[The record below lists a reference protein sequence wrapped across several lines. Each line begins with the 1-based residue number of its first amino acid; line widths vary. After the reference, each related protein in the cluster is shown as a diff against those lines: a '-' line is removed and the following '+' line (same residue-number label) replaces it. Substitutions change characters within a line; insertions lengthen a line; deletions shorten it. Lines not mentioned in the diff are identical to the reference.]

1 MSGTRSAIWR
11 TALLAATGVAALAAV
26 ACGGD
31 EAEPKPAAT
40 VTAAATQSNA
50 AVPTAA
56 AAVKVGYAFPDKLVT
71 TAWVAENAA
80 KPNVVLLDLRK
91 KEDYDAGHI
100 AGASWINT
108 ADLSTTDKNGV
119 KGQIA
124 PADKVAAAL
133 SAVGA
138 KPDSTIVLYDA
149 SNNLISAR
157 TLWVFEVYGHK
168 DVRIMDGTW
177 TLWRSEGKPV
187 TKDAAKRTA
196 TQYAF
201 TAAPNEGI
209 IANFDEIVKAVGDPS
224 KVVCDARTPEEY
236 AGRDVRSKNGGHV
249 PGALNVNYTLANN
262 KDGKFLP
269 AEDLRK
275 LYNDAGVKASDSQTV
290 YTYCQTGVRAAHSWF
305 VLKYL
310 VGYKNVENYD
320 GSWEE
325 WGNKDGAKIETSR

>member
-1 MSGTRSAIWR
+1 MSLKTHSAIWR
-11 TALLAATGVAALAAV
+11 TPFLAATIAAALFAA

-31 EAEPKPAAT
+31 ATEPKATATTQPA
-40 VTAAATQSNA
+40 A

-56 AAVKVGYAFPDKLVT
+56 AAAKTGYAFPDKLVT
-71 TAWVAENAA
+71 TAWVAENAT
-80 KPNVVLLDLRK
+80 KPNVLVLDLRK

-100 AGASWINT
+100 PGASWINS
-108 ADLSTTDKNGV
+108 ADLSATDKNGV

-124 PADKVAAAL
+124 PAEKVASVI

-149 SNNLISAR
+149 SNNLSSSR
-157 TLWVFEVYGHK
+157 VLWVLEVYGHK
-168 DVRIMDGTW
+168 DVRVMNGTW
-177 TLWRSEGKPV
+177 TVWQAEAKPV
-187 TKDAAKRTA
+187 TKDAPKSTA

-224 KVVCDARTPEEY
+224 KVICDARTPEEY

-249 PGALNVNYTLANN
+249 PSAVNVNYTLANS
-262 KDGKFLP
+262 KDGKYLP

-275 LYNDAGVKASDSQTV
+275 LYADAGVKAADSQTV